1 MNKNRIRL
9 NICGAECTITSEDS
23 ENYVLSLGNEVEESI
38 KDIMDKNDRVS
49 LTLAAILAAL
59 NFCDESHKSVA
70 TADNLRSQIKD
81 YLEDSSHAR
90 MDAVESHRELERVR
104 RENQTL
110 RARLAAV
117 GGENAPAKQEAVP
130 APAGVPAPAAEKPVP
145 SNENPKETAKTEE
158 KEKAEQ
164 DSFMSFFEKK
174 ADEQ

>member
-1 MNKNRIRL
+1 MAKNRIRL
-9 NICGAECTITSEDS
+9 SICGCELALCSEENESDIRSIGDEVQKTIDEMM
-23 ENYVLSLGNEVEESI
+23 EKNERLSVT
-38 KDIMDKNDRVS
+38 M
-49 LTLAAILAAL
+49 AAIIAAL
-59 NFCDESHKSVA
+59 DYCDAAHRA
-70 TADNLRSQIKD
+70 TAAADNLRSQIKD

-90 MDAVESHRELERVR
+90 MDAEESHRELERVR

-130 APAGVPAPAAEKPVP
+130 VPAGVPAPAAEKPVP
-145 SNENPKETAKTEE
+145 SNENPKETAKAEE